1 MDESFEIGVIVN
13 VIDTIA
19 EIELLDNDYCHSCG
33 ARMICRPGD
42 SGKRTLKL
50 TNTLNAKVGDR
61 ILIEQSDKNQL
72 KLAFMQYG
80 FPLFGFLIAIILA
93 GVFIKESAVGI
104 PPEVLQFIIAIL
116 ALLLAGS
123 ITRKWAIKKALTD
136 FSVFSMKE
144 ICQ

>member
-1 MDESFEIGVIVN
+1 MDESFEIGVIVDLEDN
-13 VIDTIA
+13 VA
-19 EIELLDNDYCHSCG
+19 EIELLENDHCHSCG

-42 SGKRTLKL
+42 SGKRVLKL
-50 TNTLNAKVGDR
+50 TNTLNVKIGDR

-80 FPLFGFLIAIILA
+80 FPLLGFLIAIIIS
-93 GVFIKESAVGI
+93 GIFIKMPFAGI
-104 PPEVLQFIIAIL
+104 PTEVLQFIIAVLVLIL
-116 ALLLAGS
+116 AGLL
-123 ITRKWAIKKALTD
+123 TRIWATKKAATD

>member
-1 MDESFEIGVIVN
+1 MDRDFESGVIVDIN
-13 VIDTIA
+13 DNIA
-19 EIELLDNDYCHSCG
+19 EIELLDNDHCHSCG

-80 FPLFGFLIAIILA
+80 FPLLGFLIAVIIA
-93 GVFIKESAVGI
+93 GVFIKSSIVGI
-104 PPEVLQFIIAIL
+104 PPEVMQFIIAIL
-116 ALLLAGS
+116 VLLIAGLL
-123 ITRKWAIKKALTD
+123 TRKWAFKKALTD